1 MGPVRGGSSRGLQPR
16 LDLQSSQ
23 TKGETVFI
31 AILDFSTA
39 PDDRVRALGQ
49 LESERPL
56 VRSMPGNV
64 AFRVYA
70 SREDDRS
77 VTVVHEWDDQDSFV
91 AYLASD
97 AFARSNAVLR
107 PLVTN
112 GPVSR
117 RFRAELVESV
127 A

>member
-1 MGPVRGGSSRGLQPR
+1 M
-16 LDLQSSQ
+16 
-23 TKGETVFI
+23 FI
-31 AILDFSTA
+31 AILDFGTSA
-39 PDDRVRALGQ
+39 ADRPLALDQ

-56 VRSMPGNV
+56 VRSMPGNL
-64 AFRVYA
+64 AFRVYE
-70 SREDDRS
+70 SREDDRI
-77 VTVVHEWDDQDSFV
+77 VTVVHEWTDQPSFV

-97 AFARSNAVLR
+97 AFTRSNAVLR
-107 PLVTN
+107 PLVTE